1 MSESGEFR
9 KDLYYRL
16 SVVPLYIIPI
26 RDRKEDIRD
35 LVFHYL
41 KFYSTDMGVEVPEIT
56 NEALNYLLHYDWPG
70 NVRELKNLIQRL
82 LFFFSKEITLEN
94 VQSSMLKPVSNFDD
108 SPYAITFNRNEKI
121 LPLRDIELELRLKY
135 INFVR
140 SISDSD
146 ADAAKKLGVAP
157 PNFHRICKE
166 LGIK

>member
-1 MSESGEFR
+1 
-9 KDLYYRL
+9 
-16 SVVPLYIIPI
+16 
-26 RDRKEDIRD
+26 
-35 LVFHYL
+35 
-41 KFYSTDMGVEVPEIT
+41 
-56 NEALNYLLHYDWPG
+56 
-70 NVRELKNLIQRL
+70 
-82 LFFFSKEITLEN
+82 
-94 VQSSMLKPVSNFDD
+94 MLKPVSNFDD